1 MPGAS
6 ESGDSAYSHS
16 VSCQRLRVLLVSTTG
31 NLNLDPLPVPVA
43 QPELGPIILPLEV
56 QTSLGVARRRDG
68 VPVIMSP
75 RDSESEPLLAVV
87 VVDAVTVKMSL
98 NSKSEA
104 TFNLN
109 KLE

>member
-16 VSCQRLRVLLVSTTG
+16 ESCQCLRVLVLNTTG
-31 NLNLDPLPVPVA
+31 NLKLDPLPVA
-43 QPELGPIILPLEV
+43 QPELGPILPLEV
-56 QTSLGVARRRDG
+56 QTSFGVARRRDG
-68 VPVIMSP
+68 VPVMSP
-75 RDSESEPLLAVV
+75 HDSESEPLLAVPVV
-87 VVDAVTVKMSL
+87 VVDAVKMSL

>member
-56 QTSLGVARRRDG
+56 QTSLGVARRRHG
-68 VPVIMSP
+68 VP
-75 RDSESEPLLAVV
+75 VV